1 MILLSDI
8 FPLVVWSRSLCS
20 SSPVSLMNTHINVP
34 GAAEEIIG
42 SSLGSSVTHVP
53 FICMAQA
60 VALLFFYCDS
70 VAQVCPIYLVTNS
83 EIISVSLGYVSVFN
97 TISLTAVTLVFSHQ
111 EAAEA
116 GILYLLYFLL

>member
-20 SSPVSLMNTHINVP
+20 SSSVSLMNTHINVP

-53 FICMAQA
+53 FIYMAQA
-60 VALLFFYCDS
+60 VALPFFYCAS
-70 VAQVCPIYLVTNS
+70 VAQVCPIYFATNS
-83 EIISVSLGYVSVFN
+83 EIISVSLGYVVCL
-97 TISLTAVTLVFSHQ
+97 TQSL
-111 EAAEA
+111 
-116 GILYLLYFLL
+116 